1 MVGLVRIC
9 VSDVP
14 RLSYSVS
21 LQCLQSVSITDIW
34 RFAGYDLSSEY
45 SVSRRPLAESSD
57 CSELITILSL
67 NFHRRFLP
75 EKMRYLLLFLVGL
88 IIQTSVAPP
97 VEKKNE
103 DHKDKENEIDDSDD
117 LGDPEYQMEYHRY
130 LKEVIQALERDPE
143 FRAKLENAKE
153 EDIRTGKIAH
163 ELQFVDHKVRT
174 KLDELKREELERL
187 RHLATKE
194 YNRKNDLDIEHLK
207 IAEHLDHSNAHT
219 FEIDDLKKLIA
230 KTTKDLAE
238 ADKRRRQQFKE
249 YEMQKKFE
257 EEQKMKG
264 MKEEERK
271 KYEEELE
278 AMKKKHKD
286 HKPLHHPG
294 SKQQLE
300 EVWEKQDHMEDQ
312 EFDPKT
318 FFHLHDLDGNG
329 YWDQDE
335 VKALF
340 LKELDKLYTEG
351 APEDDIYERREEMER
366 MREHV
371 FNEADFDRDGV
382 ISYQEF
388 LVQTMKPDFQQDEG
402 WQGLDEQQIYS
413 QQEYEAFQKH
423 RQEEIQKMVAKG
435 MLPPPPDT
443 VQLPVQHEQ
452 FPSQYQQQYNY
463 QQYSQQV
470 HPSQQQYS
478 GQVPPQQP
486 IVGHVPQYQGQ
497 LPQQQPYQPQVPPLQ
512 QHYPGQIPQ
521 QQQYQGQQSQYQM
534 PVPQQ
539 PQFQAQ
545 QPQQAQQQFQNQ
557 PQQVQQQPQGQPQQI
572 QQQIQGQPQQ
582 VQQQT
587 QGQPQQ
593 TQQQTQQQQM
603 QNQMP
608 QNTQGNVPSNRSA
621 AQINHNLPQQQDSK
635 PVKQQINQNSIPNM

>member
-1 MVGLVRIC
+1 
-9 VSDVP
+9 
-14 RLSYSVS
+14 
-21 LQCLQSVSITDIW
+21 
-34 RFAGYDLSSEY
+34 
-45 SVSRRPLAESSD
+45 
-57 CSELITILSL
+57 
-67 NFHRRFLP
+67 
-75 EKMRYLLLFLVGL
+75 MRYLLLFLVVL
-88 IIQTSVAPP
+88 IIQTSIAPP

-117 LGDPEYQMEYHRY
+117 LGNPEFQMEYHRY

-194 YNRKNDLDIEHLK
+194 YNRRNDLDIEHLK

-257 EEQKMKG
+257 EEQKMKGNTG

-435 MLPPPPDT
+435 MLPPPPDN
-443 VQLPVQHEQ
+443 VHLPVQHEQ

-463 QQYSQQV
+463 QQYSQQA

-478 GQVPPQQP
+478 GQIPPQQP

-497 LPQQQPYQPQVPPLQ
+497 LPQQQSYQPQVPSPQ

-521 QQQYQGQQSQYQM
+521 QQQYQGQQPQYQM
-534 PVPQQ
+534 PVLQQ

-545 QPQQAQQQFQNQ
+545 QPQQAQFQNQ
-557 PQQVQQQPQGQPQQI
+557 PQQVQQSQQI
-572 QQQIQGQPQQ
+572 QQQTQGQPQQ
-582 VQQQT
+582 VQQQM
-587 QGQPQQ
+587 QGQPSQG
-593 TQQQTQQQQM
+593 QQQTQQQQQM
-603 QNQMP
+603 QNQVP
-608 QNTQGNVPSNRSA
+608 QNTQGNVPSSRGA
-621 AQINHNLPQQQDSK
+621 AQINQNNLPQQDSK
-635 PVKQQINQNSIPNM
+635 PVKQQINQNSIPNI

>member
-1 MVGLVRIC
+1 
-9 VSDVP
+9 
-14 RLSYSVS
+14 
-21 LQCLQSVSITDIW
+21 
-34 RFAGYDLSSEY
+34 
-45 SVSRRPLAESSD
+45 
-57 CSELITILSL
+57 
-67 NFHRRFLP
+67 
-75 EKMRYLLLFLVGL
+75 MRYLVLFLVVL

-103 DHKDKENEIDDSDD
+103 DRKDKENEVDDSDD
-117 LGDPEYQMEYHRY
+117 LENPEHHMEYHRY
-130 LKEVIQALERDPE
+130 LKEVIQALETDVE

-194 YNRKNDLDIEHLK
+194 YNRRNDLDIEHLK

-264 MKEEERK
+264 MKEEEKK

-402 WQGLDEQQIYS
+402 WQGLDEQQVYS

-443 VQLPVQHEQ
+443 VHLPVQHEQ

-463 QQYSQQV
+463 QQYSQQA

-478 GQVPPQQP
+478 GQILPQQP

-497 LPQQQPYQPQVPPLQ
+497 LPQQQPYQPQVPPPQ

-521 QQQYQGQQSQYQM
+521 QQYQGQQPQYQM

-557 PQQVQQQPQGQPQQI
+557 PQQVQQQFQGQPQQI
-572 QQQIQGQPQQ
+572 QQQTQGQPQQ

-593 TQQQTQQQQM
+593 AQQQTQQQQM
-603 QNQMP
+603 QNQVP
-608 QNTQGNVPSNRSA
+608 QNTQGNVPSSRGA

>member
-1 MVGLVRIC
+1 M
-9 VSDVP
+9 
-14 RLSYSVS
+14 
-21 LQCLQSVSITDIW
+21 Q
-34 RFAGYDLSSEY
+34 
-45 SVSRRPLAESSD
+45 
-57 CSELITILSL
+57 
-67 NFHRRFLP
+67 
-75 EKMRYLLLFLVGL
+75 YLLPLFLVAL

-97 VEKKNE
+97 VTQEKKDG
-103 DHKDKENEIDDSDD
+103 DHKDKENEVDDSDD
-117 LGDPEYQMEYHRY
+117 LGNSEYQMEYHRY
-130 LKEVIQALERDPE
+130 LKEVIQALESDPE
-143 FRAKLENAKE
+143 FRAKLEKANE
-153 EDIRTGKIAH
+153 DDIRTGKIAH

-194 YNRKNDLDIEHLK
+194 HNLMNGLDLNHLK
-207 IAEHLDHSNAHT
+207 IAEHLDHSNSHT

-230 KTTKDLAE
+230 KTTKDLAD

-318 FFHLHDLDGNG
+318 FFYLHDLDGNG
-329 YWDQDE
+329 FWDQDE

-371 FNEADFDRDGV
+371 FNEADLNHDGL

-388 LVQTMKPDFQQDEG
+388 LEQTKKPDFQQDEG

-413 QQEYEAFQKH
+413 QQEYEAFQRH
-423 RQEEIQKMVAKG
+423 RQEEIEKMVAKG

-443 VQLPVQHEQ
+443 AHLPVQHEQ
-452 FPSQYQQQYNY
+452 FPPQYQQQYHP
-463 QQYSQQV
+463 QQV
-470 HPSQQQYS
+470 HPSQQQYPA
-478 GQVPPQQP
+478 QIPQQP
-486 IVGHVPQYQGQ
+486 VAGHVPQQQYQV
-497 LPQQQPYQPQVPPLQ
+497 PPQQPYQPQVPPPH
-512 QHYPGQIPQ
+512 HYPGQIPQ
-521 QQQYQGQQSQYQM
+521 QQQYQAQQPQYQV
-534 PVPQQ
+534 PVAQH
-539 PQFQAQ
+539 QFQAQ
-545 QPQQAQQQFQNQ
+545 QPQQQYQGQPQQAQQQFQGQQTQQRAQSQ
-557 PQQVQQQPQGQPQQI
+557 PQQN
-572 QQQIQGQPQQ
+572 
-582 VQQQT
+582 
-587 QGQPQQ
+587 
-593 TQQQTQQQQM
+593 QQQTQQQQM
-603 QNQMP
+603 QNQVP
-608 QNTQGNVPSNRSA
+608 QNTQDNISSSSQGA
-621 AQINHNLPQQQDSK
+621 AQANHKLPQQQDLK
-635 PVKQQINQNSIPNM
+635 IPAEQQSHQNSIPNVQKV

>member
-1 MVGLVRIC
+1 
-9 VSDVP
+9 
-14 RLSYSVS
+14 
-21 LQCLQSVSITDIW
+21 
-34 RFAGYDLSSEY
+34 
-45 SVSRRPLAESSD
+45 
-57 CSELITILSL
+57 
-67 NFHRRFLP
+67 
-75 EKMRYLLLFLVGL
+75 MRYLVLFLVVL

-103 DHKDKENEIDDSDD
+103 DRKDKENEVDDSDD
-117 LGDPEYQMEYHRY
+117 LENPEHHMEYHRY
-130 LKEVIQALERDPE
+130 LKEVIQALETDVE

-194 YNRKNDLDIEHLK
+194 YNRRNDLDIEHLK

-264 MKEEERK
+264 NTGMKEEEKK

-402 WQGLDEQQIYS
+402 WQGLDEQQVYS

-435 MLPPPPDT
+435 M
-443 VQLPVQHEQ
+443 

-463 QQYSQQV
+463 QQYSQQA

-478 GQVPPQQP
+478 GQILPQQP

-497 LPQQQPYQPQVPPLQ
+497 LPQQQPYQPQVPPPQ

-521 QQQYQGQQSQYQM
+521 QQYQGQQPQYQM

-557 PQQVQQQPQGQPQQI
+557 PQQVQQQFQGQPQQI
-572 QQQIQGQPQQ
+572 QQQTQGQPQQ

-593 TQQQTQQQQM
+593 AQQQTQQQQM
-603 QNQMP
+603 QNQVP
-608 QNTQGNVPSNRSA
+608 QNTQGNVPSSRGA

>member
-1 MVGLVRIC
+1 MQYL
-9 VSDVP
+9 
-14 RLSYSVS
+14 
-21 LQCLQSVSITDIW
+21 
-34 RFAGYDLSSEY
+34 
-45 SVSRRPLAESSD
+45 
-57 CSELITILSL
+57 
-67 NFHRRFLP
+67 
-75 EKMRYLLLFLVGL
+75 LLLFLVVL
-88 IIQTSVAPP
+88 IQTSVAPP

-103 DHKDKENEIDDSDD
+103 DHKDKENEVNDSDNDD
-117 LGDPEYQMEYHRY
+117 LENSEHHMEYHRY
-130 LKEVIQALERDPE
+130 LKEVIHALESDPE
-143 FRAKLENAKE
+143 FRAKLENVKE
-153 EDIRTGKIAH
+153 EDIHTGKIAH
-163 ELQFVDHKVRT
+163 ELQFVDHKIRT

-194 YNRKNDLDIEHLK
+194 YNRRNGLDIDHLK
-207 IAEHLDHSNAHT
+207 IAEHLDHSNVHT
-219 FEIDDLKKLIA
+219 FEIDDLKKLII
-230 KTTKDLAE
+230 KTTKDLAD
-238 ADKRRRQQFKE
+238 ADRRRREKFKE

-257 EEQKMKG
+257 EEQKMKD

-271 KYEEELE
+271 KYEEELQ

-312 EFDPKT
+312 DFDPKT

-329 YWDQDE
+329 YWDHDE

-340 LKELDKLYTEG
+340 LKELDKLYSEG

-371 FNEADFDRDGV
+371 FTEADFDRDGF

-435 MLPPPPDT
+435 ILPPPPDT
-443 VQLPVQHEQ
+443 VHLPLQHEQ
-452 FPSQYQQQYNY
+452 FPSQHQQQNNFQHP
-463 QQYSQQV
+463 QQM
-470 HPSQQQYS
+470 HPSQQQNS
-478 GQVPPQQP
+478 GQIPPQQP

-497 LPQQQPYQPQVPPLQ
+497 LPQQQSYHPQVPPP
-512 QHYPGQIPQ
+512 QHYQIPQ
-521 QQQYQGQQSQYQM
+521 QQQYQGQQPQYQM

-545 QPQQAQQQFQNQ
+545 QIQQTHQQYQNQLHQGQQQF
-557 PQQVQQQPQGQPQQI
+557 
-572 QQQIQGQPQQ
+572 QGQPQQ

-593 TQQQTQQQQM
+593 VQQQTQGQPQQVQQQS
-603 QNQMP
+603 QPQQTQHQVP
-608 QNTQGNVPSNRSA
+608 QNTQGNIPSSQDA
-621 AQINHNLPQQQDSK
+621 AQTNHNLPQQQDLKSI
-635 PVKQQINQNSIPNM
+635 KQQINQNNIPNM

>member
-1 MVGLVRIC
+1 M
-9 VSDVP
+9 
-14 RLSYSVS
+14 
-21 LQCLQSVSITDIW
+21 Q
-34 RFAGYDLSSEY
+34 
-45 SVSRRPLAESSD
+45 
-57 CSELITILSL
+57 
-67 NFHRRFLP
+67 
-75 EKMRYLLLFLVGL
+75 YLLPLVLVVL

-97 VEKKNE
+97 VEKKKKEE
-103 DHKDKENEIDDSDD
+103 DHNDKENEVDDSED
-117 LGDPEYQMEYHRY
+117 LGNAEYQMEYHRY
-130 LKEVIQALERDPE
+130 LKEVVQALESDPE
-143 FRAKLENAKE
+143 FREKLEKAHE
-153 EDIRTGKIAH
+153 DDIRTGKIAH

-194 YNRKNDLDIEHLK
+194 HNLINGLDMDHLK
-207 IAEHLDHSNAHT
+207 IAEHLDHSNTHT

-230 KTTKDLAE
+230 KTTKDLAD

-249 YEMQKKFE
+249 YEMEKKFE

-264 MKEEERK
+264 NTGLKEEEKK

-312 EFDPKT
+312 EFNPKT
-318 FFHLHDLDGNG
+318 FFYLHDLDGNG
-329 YWDQDE
+329 FWDQDE

-340 LKELDKLYTEG
+340 LKELDKLYNEG

-371 FNEADFDRDGV
+371 FNEADLNHDGL

-388 LVQTMKPDFQQDEG
+388 LEQTKKPDFQQDEG

-413 QQEYEAFQKH
+413 QQEYEAFQRH
-423 RQEEIQKMVAKG
+423 RQEEIQKMIAKG

-443 VQLPVQHEQ
+443 AHLPVQQEQ
-452 FPSQYQQQYNY
+452 FPPQYQQQYEP
-463 QQYSQQV
+463 QYHNPQQV
-470 HPSQQQYS
+470 DPSQKVEVRYHGLP
-478 GQVPPQQP
+478 GQ
-486 IVGHVPQYQGQ
+486 IPQYQE
-497 LPQQQPYQPQVPPLQ
+497 QPYQPQVPPPQ

-521 QQQYQGQQSQYQM
+521 QQQYQGQQPQYQV

-539 PQFQAQ
+539 PQFQPQ
-545 QPQQAQQQFQNQ
+545 GQPQQAQQQFQGQ
-557 PQQVQQQPQGQPQQI
+557 PQQVQQQI
-572 QQQIQGQPQQ
+572 HNQPQQ

-587 QGQPQQ
+587 QNQPQQ
-593 TQQQTQQQQM
+593 AQQQIHNQPQQVHQQTQNQPQQAQQQTQQQQM
-603 QNQMP
+603 QNQVP
-608 QNTQGNVPSNRSA
+608 QNTQSNVPSSSQGA
-621 AQINHNLPQQQDSK
+621 AQVSHNLLQQQDPK
-635 PVKQQINQNSIPNM
+635 LVKQQINQNIVPNM

>member
-1 MVGLVRIC
+1 M
-9 VSDVP
+9 
-14 RLSYSVS
+14 
-21 LQCLQSVSITDIW
+21 Q
-34 RFAGYDLSSEY
+34 
-45 SVSRRPLAESSD
+45 
-57 CSELITILSL
+57 
-67 NFHRRFLP
+67 
-75 EKMRYLLLFLVGL
+75 YLLPLFLVAL

-97 VEKKNE
+97 VTQEKKDG
-103 DHKDKENEIDDSDD
+103 DHKDKENEVDDSDD
-117 LGDPEYQMEYHRY
+117 LGNAEYQMEYHRY
-130 LKEVIQALERDPE
+130 LKEVIQALESDPE
-143 FRAKLENAKE
+143 FRAKLEKANE
-153 EDIRTGKIAH
+153 NDIRTGKIAH

-194 YNRKNDLDIEHLK
+194 HNLMNGLDLNHLK
-207 IAEHLDHSNAHT
+207 IAEHLDHSNSHT

-230 KTTKDLAE
+230 KTTKDLAD

-318 FFHLHDLDGNG
+318 FFYLHDLDGNG
-329 YWDQDE
+329 FWDQDE

-371 FNEADFDRDGV
+371 FNEADLNHDGL

-388 LVQTMKPDFQQDEG
+388 LEQTKKPDFQQDEG

-413 QQEYEAFQKH
+413 QQEYEAFQRH
-423 RQEEIQKMVAKG
+423 RQEEIEKMVAKG
-435 MLPPPPDT
+435 MFPP
-443 VQLPVQHEQ
+443 
-452 FPSQYQQQYNY
+452 QYQQQYHP
-463 QQYSQQV
+463 QQV
-470 HPSQQQYS
+470 HPSQQQYPA
-478 GQVPPQQP
+478 QIPQQP
-486 IVGHVPQYQGQ
+486 VAGHVPQQQYQV
-497 LPQQQPYQPQVPPLQ
+497 PPQQPYQPQVPPPH
-512 QHYPGQIPQ
+512 HYPGQIPQ
-521 QQQYQGQQSQYQM
+521 QQQYQAQQPQYQV
-534 PVPQQ
+534 PVAQH
-539 PQFQAQ
+539 QFQAQ
-545 QPQQAQQQFQNQ
+545 QPQQQYQGQPQQAQQQFQ
-557 PQQVQQQPQGQPQQI
+557 GQPQQI
-572 QQQIQGQPQQ
+572 QQRAQSQPQQ
-582 VQQQT
+582 Y
-587 QGQPQQ
+587 
-593 TQQQTQQQQM
+593 QQQTQQQQM
-603 QNQMP
+603 QNQVP
-608 QNTQGNVPSNRSA
+608 QNTQDNISSSSQGA
-621 AQINHNLPQQQDSK
+621 AQANHNLPQQQDLK
-635 PVKQQINQNSIPNM
+635 ITAQQQSHQNSIPNVQKV